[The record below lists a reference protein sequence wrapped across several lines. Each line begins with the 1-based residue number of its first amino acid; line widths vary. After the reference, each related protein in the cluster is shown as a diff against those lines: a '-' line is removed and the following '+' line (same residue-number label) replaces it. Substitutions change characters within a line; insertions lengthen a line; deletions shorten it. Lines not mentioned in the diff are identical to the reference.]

1 MIAII
6 CDVKSECIIT
16 WSLKNIAAAK
26 KIKIANGRV
35 SKRGALELTSPSLFR
50 PCLRFT

>member
-6 CDVKSECIIT
+6 GDLRSEFIIT

-26 KIKIANGRV
+26 KMKIANGRV
-35 SKRGALELTSPSLFR
+35 SKSGALELTSPSLFR